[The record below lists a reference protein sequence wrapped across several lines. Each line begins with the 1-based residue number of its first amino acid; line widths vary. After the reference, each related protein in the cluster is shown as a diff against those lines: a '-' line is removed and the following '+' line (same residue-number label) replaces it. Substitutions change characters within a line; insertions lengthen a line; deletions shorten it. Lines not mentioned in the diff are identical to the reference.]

1 MNKVLNLVFN
11 EWNGNL
17 PLPNFTHLNTKSVK
31 KFELPKILLEN
42 DNIDINLSKLEDV
55 NQSSNYYY
63 IVKHLVSHNHFID
76 NPNLGMKESVLD
88 CVKHKGLKVIFLNE
102 NESYDNIQKIVNK
115 IESFVKLNNL
125 NASNFY
131 LLNNNSSLHTIK
143 SKINLFKTEFLLE
156 TLVGKAYSDFNSINL
171 NNRKFTFLLHVKYPR
186 FHRLDLLTLL
196 DSNGLLNF
204 DIIDWSFTFKNDTN
218 FDDSL
223 QTDNFLFNQFRQS
236 TLLDL
241 SEKSLYNSFKKI
253 CTCKKSSYYETN
265 NTFRIS
271 ALDSYGKETMQSY
284 EESYINIVTE
294 TYFNEKDIHITEKSF
309 KPFYLYQ
316 LPIFLANKN
325 HITTLKKEY
334 GLDTFDDLIDHS
346 YDTEENNLKRMY
358 MVYNEIKRLS
368 KIKGMIKEYYS
379 DNIDRIKKNREIIKK
394 NWLLNKTTNY
404 FLNLT

>member
-88 CVKHKGLKVIFLNE
+88 CVKHKGLKIIFLNE
-102 NESYDNIQKIVNK
+102 NESYDNIQKIINK

-125 NASNFY
+125 NANNFY
-131 LLNNNSSLHTIK
+131 LLNNNSSLHTIE
-143 SKINLFKTEFLLE
+143 SEINLFKTEFLLE
-156 TLVGKAYSDFNSINL
+156 TLVGEAYSNFNSIKL
-171 NNRKFTFLLHVKYPR
+171 DKKFTFLLHIKHPR

-196 DSNGLLNF
+196 DTNGLLNSN
-204 DIIDWSFTFKNDTN
+204 IIDWSFTFKNDTN
-218 FDDSL
+218 FDDTT
-223 QTDNFLFNQFRQS
+223 QTNNFLINQFKQTS
-236 TLLDL
+236 LLDL
-241 SEKSLYNSFKKI
+241 SDHNLNNSFKKL
-253 CTCKKSSYYETN
+253 CVCKKSSYYELN
-265 NTFRIS
+265 NNFKIS
-271 ALDSYGKETMQSY
+271 ALDSYGKESMESY

-309 KPFYLYQ
+309 KPFYLHQ
-316 LPIFLANKN
+316 LPIFLANQN

-346 YDTEENNLKRMY
+346 YDNEKDNLKRLY

-368 KIKGMIKEYYS
+368 QINDIIKEYYL
-379 DNIDRIKKNREIIKK
+379 NNLDRIKNNRKIIKDA
-394 NWLLNKTTNY
+394 WLSNKTTNY

>member
-1 MNKVLNLVFN
+1 MNKVLNLVFD
-11 EWNGNL
+11 EWSNNN
-17 PLPNFTHLNTKSVK
+17 PLPNFTRLNTKSVT
-31 KFELPKILLEN
+31 KFELPKILLKN
-42 DNIDINLSKLEDV
+42 DNIDINLCKLEDV
-55 NQSSNYYY
+55 NQSANYYY
-63 IVKHLVSHNHFID
+63 VVKHLVSYNHFMD
-76 NPNLGMKESVLD
+76 NSNLGIKESVLS
-88 CVKHKGLKVIFLNE
+88 CVKDKGLKILFLNE
-102 NESYDNIQKIVNK
+102 NESYDNIQKTVNK
-115 IESFVKLNNL
+115 IETFIELNGL
-125 NASNFY
+125 NANNFY